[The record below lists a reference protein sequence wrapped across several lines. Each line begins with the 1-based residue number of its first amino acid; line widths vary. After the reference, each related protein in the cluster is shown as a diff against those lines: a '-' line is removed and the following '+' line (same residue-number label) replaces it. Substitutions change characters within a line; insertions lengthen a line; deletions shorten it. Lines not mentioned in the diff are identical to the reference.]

1 MTNKLVTLKE
11 TTYNR
16 LKARLGYSDTFFH
29 SGVTKLLDI
38 VDAVELD
45 ADDYPSIL
53 LRIREKRREPKV
65 TEVAVTA

>member
-16 LKARLGYSDTFFH
+16 LKARLEYSDTFD

-38 VDAVELD
+38 VDTVELD
-45 ADDYPSIL
+45 ANDYPSML
-53 LRIREKRREPKV
+53 LRIREKRTEPKL
-65 TEVAVTA
+65 TELTVTA